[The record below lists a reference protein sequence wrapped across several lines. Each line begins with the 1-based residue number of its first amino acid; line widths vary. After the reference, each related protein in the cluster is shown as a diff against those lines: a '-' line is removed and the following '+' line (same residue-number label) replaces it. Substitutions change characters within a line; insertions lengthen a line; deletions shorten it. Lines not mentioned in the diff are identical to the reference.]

1 MTEEPASL
9 ILELLRQMR
18 AELGDVRSDI
28 SDVRKDMAT
37 KADLASLRA
46 DVAADMHTLR
56 ADVASDI
63 LTTRKDI
70 GEQIVGLRRAV
81 IDYHTSVIGH
91 GVIISELEAR
101 VRRVE
106 QHLNLPSLTHL
117 KRSPRPQVVLLAAP
131 CCAWARRFSTILT
144 AITDPS

>member
-1 MTEEPASL
+1 MTEEPSSL

-28 SDVRKDMAT
+28 GDARSDIGQIRADMAT
-37 KADLASLRA
+37 QSDLRTLRA
-46 DVAADMHTLR
+46 DVAADL
-56 ADVASDI
+56 V
-63 LTTRKDI
+63 TTRKEL

-106 QHLNLPSLTHL
+106 QHLNLPSLHPT
-117 KRSPRPQVVLLAAP
+117 
-131 CCAWARRFSTILT
+131 
-144 AITDPS
+144 